1 MLKIH
6 QLFFLN
12 TLALFIGTLVIA
24 SIVGYYTL
32 KEMIVN
38 DHINHLKK
46 TLELVATKANQSNTA
61 DHYAKSIHNQTD
73 YRTTIFDTE
82 GQVIAES
89 DLDKR
94 AVDPDH
100 NRIEVMH
107 SAIEPYGIAV
117 RYSKTLEEDYI
128 FTAKQIPFGG
138 NIVILRLGV
147 TLDSVMEYFYEL
159 WIKLAASFV
168 LFIIIALILAFK
180 ISEKAQYDIAQITHY
195 LHEISAKNYMAVLK
209 PQYFREFLQI
219 TLLLKNLVK
228 KLRNRDKQKRKYT
241 ARLRLINKQQND
253 VLSAI
258 SHEFKN
264 PIAAIV
270 GYTET
275 LEEDPNLNL
284 AIRKKFLGKIHSN
297 AMKISH
303 MLDRLALSVKLENN
317 DLSIKPSYFDLD
329 TLCRDVTCALQA
341 KYPSRTIVYEGESK
355 EVFADKTMIDLVI
368 TNLIDNAIKYSE
380 NEVSLRICENT
391 VEITDQGIG
400 IAPNELELITS
411 KFYRV
416 QKNSWDNSM
425 GLGLAIVSYVLKLH
439 ESYLNITST
448 LGVGSTF
455 AFSTDTFNQTSST
468 PHHP

>member
-12 TLALFIGTLVIA
+12 TLALFTGTLTIA

-32 KEMIVN
+32 KEMIVQDNIN
-38 DHINHLKK
+38 DLKR
-46 TLELVATKANQSNTA
+46 TIELVATKSNQSNTA
-61 DHYAKSIHNQTD
+61 DHYVKAIHNQTD
-73 YRTTIFDTE
+73 YRATLFTAN
-82 GQVIAES
+82 GQVLAES
-89 DLDKR
+89 ILDKR
-94 AVDPDH
+94 LVDEDK
-100 NRIEVMH
+100 NRIEIMH
-107 SAIEPYGIAV
+107 APIEPYGISL
-117 RYSKTLEEDYI
+117 RYSKTFGEDYI
-128 FTAKQIPFGG
+128 FVAKQIPFAKD
-138 NIVILRLGV
+138 IVILRLGV
-147 TLDSVMEYFYEL
+147 TLHSVMGHFYQL
-159 WIKLAASFV
+159 WIKLAATFA
-168 LFIIIALILAFK
+168 LFILIAIVLSFK
-180 ISEKAQYDIAQITHY
+180 MSTKAQYDIAQITHY
-195 LHEISAKNYMAVLK
+195 LHEISAKNYVAVLK

-253 VLSAI
+253 ILSAI

-264 PIAAIV
+264 PVAAIV

-275 LEEDPNLNL
+275 LEEDSNLSL
-284 AIRKKFLGKIHSN
+284 AIREKFLGKIHSN

-317 DLSIKPSYFDLD
+317 DLSIKPTTFDLD
-329 TLCRDVTCALQA
+329 TLCRDVTSTLQG
-341 KYPSRTIVYEGESK
+341 KYPLRDIRYEGSPK
-355 EVFADKTMIDLVI
+355 EVYADRTMLDLVI

-380 NEVSLRICENT
+380 NDVILKL
-391 VEITDQGIG
+391 TDHTIDVIDHGIG
-400 IAPNELELITS
+400 IAPHELELISS

-425 GLGLAIVSYVLKLH
+425 GLGLAIVSYILKLH
-439 ESYLNITST
+439 DSVLKIQST

-455 AFSTDTFNQTSST
+455 SFSLENF
-468 PHHP
+468 HPKAPLRHP

>member
-12 TLALFIGTLVIA
+12 TLALFIGTLLVS
-24 SIVGYYTL
+24 SIFGYYTL

-38 DHINHLKK
+38 DHINHLKR

-82 GQVIAES
+82 GRVIAES
-89 DLDKR
+89 NLDKR
-94 AVDPDH
+94 AVDSDH
-100 NRIEVMH
+100 NRIEIMH
-107 SAIEPYGIAV
+107 SAIEPYGVAV
-117 RYSKTLEEDYI
+117 RHSKTLDEDYL
-128 FTAKQIPFGG
+128 FVAKQIPFDG

-147 TLDSVMEYFYEL
+147 TLHSVMRYFYEL
-159 WIKLAASFV
+159 WSKLAASFV
-168 LFIIIALILAFK
+168 FFIIIALILAFN
-180 ISEKAQYDIAQITHY
+180 ISKKAQYDIAQITHY

-253 VLSAI
+253 ILSAI

-264 PIAAIV
+264 PVAAIV
-270 GYTET
+270 GYTDT
-275 LEEDPNLNL
+275 LSEDSTLNVT
-284 AIRKKFLGKIHSN
+284 IREKFLGKIHSN

-317 DLSIKPSYFDLD
+317 DLSIKPAMFDLN
-329 TLCRDVTCALQA
+329 TLCHDVTCALQA
-341 KYPSRTIVYEGESK
+341 KYPNRTIAYEGVPK

-380 NEVSLRICENT
+380 NEVTLRLTEHT
-391 VEITDQGIG
+391 VEVIDQGIG

-439 ESYLNITST
+439 ESHLNISST

-455 AFSTDTFNQTSST
+455 SFSIDTFRQTASIS
-468 PHHP
+468 HHP

>member
-12 TLALFIGTLVIA
+12 TLALFIGTLSIA

-32 KEMIVN
+32 KDMIVQDN
-38 DHINHLKK
+38 INHLKRA
-46 TLELVATKANQSNTA
+46 LELVATKANQSNTS
-61 DHYAKSIHNQTD
+61 DHYVKTIRNETD
-73 YRTTIFDTE
+73 YRATLFTMD
-82 GQVIAES
+82 GKVLAES

-94 AVDPDH
+94 TLDEDK
-100 NRIEVMH
+100 NRIEIMH
-107 SAIEPYGIAV
+107 SAINPYGVAL
-117 RYSKTLEEDYI
+117 RYSKTFDEDYI
-128 FTAKQIPFGG
+128 FVAKRIPFAGDV
-138 NIVILRLGV
+138 VILRLGV
-147 TLDSVMEYFYEL
+147 TLHSVMGYFYQL
-159 WIKLAASFV
+159 WIRLAATFI
-168 LFIIIALILAFK
+168 LFIIIALIAAYS
-180 ISEKAQYDIAQITHY
+180 ISKKAQYDIAQITQY
-195 LHEISAKNYMAVLK
+195 LHEISNKNYMAILK
-209 PQYFREFLQI
+209 PEHFREFLQI

-253 VLSAI
+253 ILSAI

-264 PIAAIV
+264 PVAAIV

-284 AIRKKFLGKIHSN
+284 AIREKFLGKIHAN

-317 DLSIKPSYFDLD
+317 DLSIKPTTFDLD
-329 TLCRDVTCALQA
+329 ALCRDVTSTLQG
-341 KYPSRTIVYEGESK
+341 KYPLRTIRYVGQPK
-355 EVFADKTMIDLVI
+355 EVYADKTMLDLVI

-380 NEVSLRICENT
+380 NEVTLLLTDQNIQVS
-391 VEITDQGIG
+391 DQGIG
-400 IAPNELELITS
+400 IAPHELELIVS

-425 GLGLAIVSYVLKLH
+425 GLGLAIVGYILKLH
-439 ESYLNITST
+439 DSILHIEST

-455 AFSTDTFNQTSST
+455 SFSIENFREKS
-468 PHHP
+468 PLRHP

>member
-12 TLALFIGTLVIA
+12 TLALFIGTLLVS
-24 SIVGYYTL
+24 SIFGYYTL

-38 DHINHLKK
+38 DHINHLKR

-82 GQVIAES
+82 GRVIAES
-89 DLDKR
+89 NLDKR
-94 AVDPDH
+94 AVDSDH
-100 NRIEVMH
+100 NRIEIMH
-107 SAIEPYGIAV
+107 SAIEPYGVAV
-117 RYSKTLEEDYI
+117 RHSKTLDEDYL
-128 FTAKQIPFGG
+128 FVAKQIPFDG

-147 TLDSVMEYFYEL
+147 TLHSVMRYFYEL
-159 WIKLAASFV
+159 WSKLAASFV
-168 LFIIIALILAFK
+168 FFIIIALILAFN
-180 ISEKAQYDIAQITHY
+180 ISKKAQYDIAQITHY

-253 VLSAI
+253 ILSAI

-264 PIAAIV
+264 PVAAIV
-270 GYTET
+270 GYTDT
-275 LEEDPNLNL
+275 LSEDSTLNVT
-284 AIRKKFLGKIHSN
+284 IREKFLGKIHSN
-297 AMKISH
+297 VMKISH

-317 DLSIKPSYFDLD
+317 DLSIKPAMFDLN
-329 TLCRDVTCALQA
+329 TLCHDVTCALQA
-341 KYPSRTIVYEGESK
+341 KYPNRTIAYEGVPK

-380 NEVSLRICENT
+380 NEVTLRLTEHT
-391 VEITDQGIG
+391 VEVIDQGIG

-439 ESYLNITST
+439 DSQLNISST

-455 AFSTDTFNQTSST
+455 SFSIDTFVQTSSI
-468 PHHP
+468 PRHS

>member
-12 TLALFIGTLVIA
+12 TLALFTGTLVIA

-32 KEMIVN
+32 KEMIIEDN
-38 DHINHLKK
+38 INHLKR
-46 TLELVATKANQSNTA
+46 TLELVSPKNTHYNDA
-61 DHYAKSIHNQTD
+61 DHYVKMIHNQTD
-73 YRTTIFDTE
+73 YRATLFDME
-82 GQVIAES
+82 GTVLAES
-89 DLDKR
+89 NIDKR
-94 AVDPDH
+94 TVDTSN
-100 NRIEVMH
+100 NRSEIMNAETE
-107 SAIEPYGIAV
+107 AYGVAV
-117 RYSKTLEEDYI
+117 RYSKTFGEDYI
-128 FTAKQIPFGG
+128 FVAKLIPFGG
-138 NIVILRLGV
+138 DVVILRLGV
-147 TLDSVMEYFYEL
+147 TVHSVMGYFYQL

-168 LFIIIALILAFK
+168 LFIIIALITAFK
-180 ISEKAQYDIAQITHY
+180 ISKKAQYDIAQITHY

-209 PQYFREFLQI
+209 PEHFREFLQI

-253 VLSAI
+253 ILSAI

-264 PIAAIV
+264 PVAAIV

-284 AIRKKFLGKIHSN
+284 AIREKFLGKIHSN
-297 AMKISH
+297 ALKISH

-317 DLSIKPSYFDLD
+317 DLSIKPTVFDLD
-329 TLCRDVTCALQA
+329 TLCRDVTSTLQG
-341 KYPSRTIVYEGESK
+341 KYPLRVIRYEGQPTQ
-355 EVFADKTMIDLVI
+355 VVADKTMLDLVI

-380 NEVSLRICENT
+380 DEVTLKLTDKAIEVS
-391 VEITDQGIG
+391 DHGIG
-400 IAPNELELITS
+400 IAPHELELIAS

-425 GLGLAIVSYVLKLH
+425 GLGLAIVSYILKLH
-439 ESYLNITST
+439 DSILHIEST

-455 AFSTDTFNQTSST
+455 SFSTAAFLPKTTL
-468 PHHP
+468 PHP